1 MNRITSF
8 MRESAVRKSL
18 CRGGKTGLK
27 NPYRSPRQQCRFGGL
42 EANFW
47 KRTSGNILP
56 TRQDAAMLLQPSS

>member
-27 NPYRSPRQQCRFGGL
+27 NPYRSPRQRCRLGGL
-42 EANFW
+42 EANF
-47 KRTSGNILP
+47 
-56 TRQDAAMLLQPSS
+56 